1 MLQFPHDPSIPGTR
15 HTSLRVSE
23 EESEEEISRGN
34 THSIFNFS
42 FKTRISKLVT
52 RDKESEKNIFAFPK
66 ANLKVPGPN
75 IYLKKLKRGQTVS

>member
-1 MLQFPHDPSIPGTR
+1 MSG
-15 HTSLRVSE
+15 
-23 EESEEEISRGN
+23 GN
-34 THSIFNFS
+34 THSVFNFS

-75 IYLKKLKRGQTVS
+75 IYLKKLKRGQTIVNKNQFLYNRQNKIS